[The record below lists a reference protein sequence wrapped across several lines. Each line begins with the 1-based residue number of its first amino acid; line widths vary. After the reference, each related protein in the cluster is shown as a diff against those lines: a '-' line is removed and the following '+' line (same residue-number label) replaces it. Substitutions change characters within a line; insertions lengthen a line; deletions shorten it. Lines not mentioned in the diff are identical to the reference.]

1 MQGSQ
6 SPFAVAK
13 ARLGA
18 KLRASR
24 ASAPGQVPEEQPSG
38 GEPSSSG
45 GREQRGDASDG
56 HVVQEARGRE
66 AVGKKVLGAQKLLGN
81 LTGFIRETQSAV
93 AESLSGLGQGNEDG
107 GGRPRRAERFAQN
120 HQNLPTS
127 PTGSAAAK
135 RLEIARNDAAQYFV
149 EYKCLDLSLL
159 PAELV
164 RTPAGTT
171 PGPAW
176 AAAVGGQNVVHA
188 GHYRGGQV

>member
-45 GREQRGDASDG
+45 GSEQRGG
-56 HVVQEARGRE
+56 GREQQEARGRE

-159 PAELV
+159 PAELIH
-164 RTPAGTT
+164 TPGGTT

-176 AAAVGGQNVVHA
+176 AAAGQNA
-188 GHYRGGQV
+188 GHVGHRGGTI

>member
-107 GGRPRRAERFAQN
+107 GGRPWRAERCAQR
-120 HQNLPTS
+120 QNLQTS
-127 PTGSAAAK
+127 PADSAAAK
-135 RLEIARNDAAQYFV
+135 RVETARTNATQYFV

-164 RTPAGTT
+164 RTSASTT